1 MSGGG
6 ASRRSG
12 FARFT
17 CSLMA
22 GLSLL
27 PLAVLGQSTPPL
39 APSTQLV
46 GASGAP
52 AATQETFTIAAAED
66 LLVTFT
72 DFQTPGP
79 LSTASVVVT
88 QDAGLAGMTTMT
100 TPATTAT
107 LALTAAVGQYTLRV
121 IGTPGAAGVGTFSV
135 CVAPKATPSAC
146 IQNASLAGNI
156 TEQSAAADPTVSTL
170 ATTLTVA
177 AAGAYTF
184 TYADQQFPAALQS
197 PPSLALFQGSQ
208 PVSGA
213 VPLPASPAVI
223 TLSPGTYNLFVV
235 AQADAAAA
243 AGLYGITIT
252 GPAGVASLLDG
263 SFPVGQLGAAA
274 QPNNPSAQSVTLTV
288 SDFAFPAALTS
299 LQFAAAQN
307 GAVLKQAAAAGSL
320 YFTAAA
326 GPVVLLVDASP
337 QPNGDGMFD
346 VNVQTS
352 GGAPQLVFD
361 QVQPV
366 SSAGGFTS
374 QPITLGTSGNFD
386 VTLTDLNFPAQFAT
400 LALVG
405 ASEGAVLGKI
415 YGGGTFSI
423 AATPGTYQFT
433 VVAIP
438 AAQQQY
444 GLYGI
449 QIVDSP
455 PTVVLTAMP
464 TTVTAGGVTT
474 LSWTTTN
481 ASACTASGGTFTG
494 PEQTGSGSL
503 SVSVAATTTYS
514 LACSGPGG
522 SATGTVKVTAT
533 QAPAGSGGGGGIGPT
548 MLALLGLLALKRV
561 RCLGL
566 AVSARF

>member
-299 LQFAAAQN
+299 AAALVTAGGTSLGGASASSGAKSFAAPAGPLQVWTYGAAGAGAGTYEVDLTAGSTSLLSSAFGINSGSSFAFAYVLPKSLAAGSYQATASDFDFPAALSSLQFAAAQN
-307 GAVLKQAAAAGSL
+307 GAVL
-320 YFTAAA
+320 
-326 GPVVLLVDASP
+326 
-337 QPNGDGMFD
+337 
-346 VNVQTS
+346 
-352 GGAPQLVFD
+352 
-361 QVQPV
+361 
-366 SSAGGFTS
+366 
-374 QPITLGTSGNFD
+374 
-386 VTLTDLNFPAQFAT
+386 
-400 LALVG
+400 
-405 ASEGAVLGKI
+405 
-415 YGGGTFSI
+415 
-423 AATPGTYQFT
+423 
-433 VVAIP
+433 
-438 AAQQQY
+438 
-444 GLYGI
+444 
-449 QIVDSP
+449 
-455 PTVVLTAMP
+455 
-464 TTVTAGGVTT
+464 
-474 LSWTTTN
+474 
-481 ASACTASGGTFTG
+481 
-494 PEQTGSGSL
+494 
-503 SVSVAATTTYS
+503 
-514 LACSGPGG
+514 
-522 SATGTVKVTAT
+522 
-533 QAPAGSGGGGGIGPT
+533 
-548 MLALLGLLALKRV
+548 
-561 RCLGL
+561 
-566 AVSARF
+566 